1 MNKNNYSKYV
11 QATNQDGSNKAASY
25 IKAIDWLYKMLEIE
39 PYSYVDCINVWNVNS
54 ADRIHELYEFVLIER
69 RKGSRSSWNVEGIPI
84 SYLRDGFCSA
94 ALKSYESFLVENGY
108 EQQLINIFN
117 AHEGASEDLTKKL
130 DIMLDYPKYLLEGL
144 DEKQGTDIIRN
155 VRVRS
160 NQNVFRKMVLT
171 IYNQSCCITGLNIP
185 ETNRAS
191 HIIPWAADETKRL
204 DPTNGLCLSATY
216 DAAFDRN
223 LISLD
228 EEYRLII
235 SNEIKDYVTN
245 ECVKEY
251 FINKAGMHITLPERY
266 KPNKDYL
273 AAHRNSGHF

>member
-1 MNKNNYSKYV
+1 MNKPAYSKYLYL
-11 QATNQDGSNKAASY
+11 TNQEGSNKAASY
-25 IKAIDWLYKMLEIE
+25 IKAIDWLCEMLEVE
-39 PYSYVDCINVWNVNS
+39 PYSFSDCVNLWVVNS
-54 ADRIHELYEFVLIER
+54 ADRINELYEFVLKER
-69 RKGSRSSWNVEGIPI
+69 RKGSGSSWNVEGIPI

-94 ALKSYESFLVENGY
+94 ALKSYESFLVENCY
-108 EQQLINIFN
+108 EQQLIEIFN
-117 AHEGASEDLTKKL
+117 AHEGTTADLTKKL
-130 DIMLDYPKYLLEGL
+130 DVSLNYPKYLLEGL
-144 DEKQGTDIIRN
+144 DEKQGTDILRN

-160 NQNVFRKMVLT
+160 NQNVFRKMILT

-191 HIIPWAADETKRL
+191 HIIPWAVDEAKRL

-228 EEYRLII
+228 EDYRLII
-235 SNEIKDYVTN
+235 SNDIKEYATN
-245 ECVKEY
+245 ESVKEY
-251 FINKAGMHITLPERY
+251 FINKAGMHISMPERY

-273 AAHRNSGHF
+273 AAHRNCGNF